1 MLSRHPVV
9 GGPWVPNSH
18 GRKMRI
24 TFAKD
29 WSRLRPRSNGQ
40 GSSPELFCAHRGSDM
55 ILRVGAVGFLGKI
68 VDDGALRNA
77 Y

>member
-1 MLSRHPVV
+1 MGSEFAWPK
-9 GGPWVPNSH
+9 NENYF
-18 GRKMRI
+18 RK
-24 TFAKD
+24 
-29 WSRLRPRSNGQ
+29 RLVKVRPRSNGQ